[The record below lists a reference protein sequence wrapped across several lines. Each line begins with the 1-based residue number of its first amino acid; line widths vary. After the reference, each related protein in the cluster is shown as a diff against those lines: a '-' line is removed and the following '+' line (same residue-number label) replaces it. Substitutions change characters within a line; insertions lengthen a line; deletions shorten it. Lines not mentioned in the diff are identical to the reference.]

1 MIAPFQNRYRMAWP
15 FAVPDTF
22 LEIDTTEEFP
32 KWNVAGD
39 WRVPPGK
46 VCDLLTAKE
55 FTFSFEFNSAAF
67 NAEFGE
73 EFSEDEFGEPFPEDV
88 AYSVVCE
95 SGTWKYYDT
104 RTDLQTFNLD
114 YKWDTQVK
122 LFQRDTDPDE
132 ESEYFSAM
140 GFSGFRYLRYL
151 NFTED
156 IGYWSFDITMHA
168 PIPTPAKDQ
177 DGKYVWA
184 IVGSPLIIN
193 VEIEKVN
200 NSGPYPIVRTFP
212 MSDLGSSYL
221 GINDRGGQGQGE
233 GGCFPVASVSIATH
247 FPA

>member
-22 LEIDTTEEFP
+22 FEIDTTAEFP
-32 KWNVAGD
+32 IWNVAGD
-39 WRVPPGK
+39 WRMPPGK

-55 FTFSFEFNSAAF
+55 FTFSFEFSSAAF

-73 EFSEDEFGEPFPEDV
+73 DFPEDV

-104 RTDLQTFNLD
+104 RTELQTFNLD

-132 ESEYFSAM
+132 ESEFFNPA
-140 GFSGFRYLRYL
+140 GLSGISYSKIL
-151 NFTED
+151 NFTEYS
-156 IGYWSFDITMHA
+156 GYWQFIVTMDA
-168 PIPTPAKDQ
+168 PIPKPAKDQ
-177 DGKYVWA
+177 NDNYVWA
-184 IVGSPLIIN
+184 IVGSPPIID
-193 VEIEKVN
+193 VQIDKIDT
-200 NSGPYPIVRTFP
+200 GDGVRVTTYL

-221 GINDRGGQGQGE
+221 GINDRGGQGQGQ

>member
-15 FAVPDTF
+15 FAAQSTF
-22 LEIDTTEEFP
+22 FEIDTTAEFP
-32 KWNVAGD
+32 IWNVAGD
-39 WRVPPGK
+39 WRMPPGK

-55 FTFSFEFNSAAF
+55 FTFSFEFSSAAF

-73 EFSEDEFGEPFPEDV
+73 DFPENV
-88 AYSVVCE
+88 SYSVVCE

-104 RTDLQTFNLD
+104 ATELQTFNLG

-132 ESEYFSAM
+132 ESEFFNPV
-140 GFSGFRYLRYL
+140 GLSGMRYLTRL
-151 NFTED
+151 NFTEFT
-156 IGYWSFDITMHA
+156 GYWDFDVSMFA
-168 PIPTPAKDQ
+168 PIPVPAKDQ
-177 DGKYVWA
+177 EGDYVWS
-184 IVGSPLIIN
+184 VLGYPPIISAS
-193 VEIEKVN
+193 ISKVDT
-200 NSGPYPIVRTFP
+200 SGPFPFVRTFP
-212 MSDLGSSYL
+212 MFDVGSSYL